1 MYDLSVAGI
10 KYIYWILIFVCMEP
24 FLMIY
29 VNKMYT
35 FTHISLKDNSGF
47 FRVHPRGTMNIC
59 TVAHSR
65 DFPLDQVMATPEK

>member
-1 MYDLSVAGI
+1 
-10 KYIYWILIFVCMEP
+10 
-24 FLMIY
+24 MIY
-29 VNKMYT
+29 VNKVYT

-65 DFPLDQVMATPEK
+65 DFPLDQVMTTPEK